1 MKVSDPNGNLEF
13 FLRKENAKERA
24 YARHE
29 YVEYNCPGTNVN
41 SVDKLGVTFVVFAS
55 PGLVLY

>member
-29 YVEYNCPGTNVN
+29 YVEYKCPGTNVN
-41 SVDKLGVTFVVFAS
+41 SVDKIR
-55 PGLVLY
+55 